1 MVRGPDG
8 IGRALRRTAYRVAR
22 VRKDIPDTMALD
34 NLLSERTSVKL
45 MYIPCN
51 EVTKYTDYVKSL
63 GVLPTLKGTIKLH
76 QIISV
81 VPKRIAYR
89 DVSCFCRLHTEGILD
104 CHCYQLTTFKFDVE
118 SRDNAALLEGKYEG
132 APSPVTPQ
140 IGPTPA
146 QISGNYGAF
155 VCGTN

>member
-1 MVRGPDG
+1 
-8 IGRALRRTAYRVAR
+8 
-22 VRKDIPDTMALD
+22 MALY

-51 EVTKYTDYVKSL
+51 EVTMYTDYAKSL

-81 VPKRIAYR
+81 VPKNIAYR
-89 DVSCFCRLHTEGILD
+89 DISYICRLHTEGILV
-104 CHCYQLTTFKFDVE
+104 CHCYQLGRFKFNVE
-118 SRDNAALLEGKYEG
+118 SRDNSALLKGEYEG
-132 APSPVTPQ
+132 APSSVTPQ

-146 QISGNYGAF
+146 QISGNDGGPLS
-155 VCGTN
+155 VVS